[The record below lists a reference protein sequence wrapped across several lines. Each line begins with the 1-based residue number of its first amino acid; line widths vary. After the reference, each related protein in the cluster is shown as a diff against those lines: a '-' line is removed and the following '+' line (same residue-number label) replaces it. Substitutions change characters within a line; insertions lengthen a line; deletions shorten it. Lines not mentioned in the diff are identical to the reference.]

1 MTFLDGIEQINI
13 NKTLKRQDE
22 NSAFL
27 FGRIIYLENLKQN
40 FRISR

>member
-1 MTFLDGIEQINI
+1 MTFFDGMKKINI

-27 FGRIIYLENLKQN
+27 LKDILQTHC
-40 FRISR
+40 I